1 MTFPRS
7 LALLSLAMAL
17 TPLLGCPR
25 KRAEDAAGKAPSAAT
40 SRSAAFAGVRF
51 GTYAVVDK
59 QQGGMVAG
67 TFSVP
72 QDWSAVSAVKWDM
85 TAGNSP
91 AQLSARMSAPDGSS
105 WVEYFPTEVFDWVQP
120 EYQRTRP
127 GTRNFGMIYY
137 PHINVETAMRKFVI
151 ERYRGKAQ
159 DLQIVGFRSIPNLAT
174 ALGKPPVKG
183 DSLAARIRYTS
194 AGHTIDEELF
204 CILTADNPVASH
216 SPVGTGYEHHR
227 VLGYVHSMG
236 AWDGKLD
243 GLHPLL
249 GFIAAS
255 FNPNPAWQAT
265 VAQVGQQ
272 IGDRFNRQLAKG
284 YRQIAAAGARSRQI
298 SANNDAFL
306 ARMDAQ
312 RVASN
317 QASEQRRQA
326 ANSAGSDSDKSNDGF
341 DQYIRGTEKMA
352 DPYWGTSERSY
363 NSQYHWTDG
372 YGNYQDSNDA
382 TFDPNKH
389 SNVNWQQMQP
399 AK

>member
-1 MTFPRS
+1 MTYDRS
-7 LALLSLAMAL
+7 IAVLSLAIGLA
-17 TPLLGCPR
+17 PLLGCPR
-25 KRAEDAAGKAPSAAT
+25 KRAQDAVGQPASTAA
-40 SRSAAFAGVRF
+40 SRTAQFADVHFR
-51 GTYAVVDK
+51 TYAVVDK

-67 TFSVP
+67 TFGVP
-72 QDWSAVSAVKWDM
+72 ADWTALSDVTWDKSAVGLPVRM
-85 TAGNSP
+85 
-91 AQLSARMSAPDGSS
+91 SARLSAPDGSA
-105 WVEYFPTEVFDWVQP
+105 WVESFPTELFDWIQP

-127 GTRNFGMIYY
+127 GTRNFGMISY
-137 PHINVETAMRKFVI
+137 PHINVQTAMKQFVI
-151 ERYRGKAQ
+151 ARYRGKVQ
-159 DLQIVGFRSIPNLAT
+159 DLQIVGYRAIPNLAS
-174 ALGKPPVKG
+174 ALGKPALKG
-183 DSLAARIRYTS
+183 DSLAARIRYKA
-194 AGHTIDEELF
+194 AGHTVDEELF
-204 CILTADNPVASH
+204 GLLAVDNPVASH
-216 SPVGTGYEHHR
+216 SPVGTVYEHHR
-227 VLGYVHSMG
+227 VLAYIHSMG

-265 VAQVGQQ
+265 VAEVSRQ
-272 IGDRFNRQLAKG
+272 IGERFNRQLAKG
-284 YRQIAAAGARSRQI
+284 YREIAAAGARSRQI

-317 QASEQRRQA
+317 RASEQQRQA
-326 ANSAGSDSDKSNDGF
+326 ASRASGAMDKANDDF
-341 DQYIRGTEKMA
+341 DQYIRGTERMA